1 MRRLSQVAWV
11 VRYLPD
17 IESDMSAFHRVD
29 DVYLMPGPRFFSL
42 ARRLGTY
49 QGAMAARLHAERDE
63 PQQRPAQS
71 RPAVQAAAPA
81 RQQPTVAPVPATKA
95 ALLSNPAFR
104 INGQSIFS
112 FGKAS

>member
-29 DVYLMPGPRFFSL
+29 DVRLMPGPRFFSL

-63 PQQRPAQS
+63 PQQEPTPS
-71 RPAVQAAAPA
+71 RAVVQAPAVTRSRERPGY
-81 RQQPTVAPVPATKA
+81 REVPATRTALA
-95 ALLSNPAFR
+95 ADPTFKNV
-104 INGQSIFS
+104 FS
-112 FGKAS
+112 FGQAS